1 MSGLIIEKE
10 ISFTD
15 LAETITDQLD
25 PKEII
30 ALFEKISDNMDD
42 DAFDRLAAAKF
53 QELADR
59 WT

>member
-30 ALFEKISDNMDD
+30 ALFEKISDNMGD
-42 DAFDRLAAAKF
+42 DAFDRLVAAKF
-53 QELADR
+53 RELADR